1 MKRVDEIINGFKMV
15 HFPRNI
21 TELED
26 DSGLEDDE
34 DEFTQKTTEF
44 NASEHVDPDGSADM
58 AFRRKLSSVH
68 SKIIT
73 EDDITT
79 VRNKFY
85 EDIESAYEDAI
96 ARKHVSE
103 RETP

>member
-1 MKRVDEIINGFKMV
+1 MV

-21 TELED
+21 TELEE
-26 DSGLEDDE
+26 DSGLDDDDE

-44 NASEHVDPDGSADM
+44 NASEHVDLGGSEDM

-96 ARKHVSE
+96 ARKHVSL
-103 RETP
+103 RYTMKIVRNV